1 MTLEHPPDASVEL
14 RQHLEALRR
23 PRATGAT
30 TPRRPRRRRVL
41 AFTLLGLAIA
51 AAATWWYRSAAPVQ
65 VDVAPVTVLSEA
77 SGQALRVPVISGAG
91 YVVSADRYIAI
102 GVRVAGRIDR
112 YLVEEG
118 DRVEAGDPLV
128 QLDAR
133 EYDAAVRQ
141 AEASLRLARAEAELQ
156 RAQLARIAPLAEGGI
171 VSREER
177 DVQRARTEQAVARVA
192 QAEAELQQA
201 RVALEYTTLRA
212 PRSGVIL
219 AKLKEVGEIAVPG
232 GFSGSGDL
240 IRMANLVELRGQVD
254 VTESE
259 LGKLHPGQPAEV
271 VPDAWP
277 DRRYAA
283 HVVKLY
289 PQVDRQKGTLRVEV
303 QIEQP
308 DERLWPDMS
317 ARITFFEPL
326 RTGTPGRAV
335 LVPRA
340 AIRRDAEG
348 AFVWAVSDGRL
359 RRLPVQ
365 AGAELGDHVQV
376 DGPLAEGQPIVVG
389 DSAGFRDG
397 LPVTISAQP

>member
-1 MTLEHPPDASVEL
+1 MTLEHPPDAGEEM
-14 RQHLEALRR
+14 RRHLETLRR
-23 PRATGAT
+23 SRATVV
-30 TPRRPRRRRVL
+30 RPRRGWRRAL
-41 AFTLLGLAIA
+41 ALTALAIGTTA
-51 AAATWWYRSAAPVQ
+51 AILGWRWWGGAPPRVEVAA
-65 VDVAPVTVLSEA
+65 VTALPQS
-77 SGQALRVPVISGAG
+77 SSQPLRVPVISGAG
-91 YVVSADRYIAI
+91 YVVSADRYIAV

-118 DRVEAGDPLV
+118 DRVQAGDALV

-133 EYDAAVRQ
+133 EYESAVRQ
-141 AEASLRLARAEAELQ
+141 AEATVRLAQAEARFQ
-156 RAQLARIAPLAEGGI
+156 RAQLARIEPLGRAGV
-171 VSREER
+171 VSREE
-177 DVQRARTEQAVARVA
+177 VELQRARTDQAVARVA

-232 GFSGSGDL
+232 GFTGSGDL
-240 IRMANLVELRGQVD
+240 IRMANLVDLRGQVD

-259 LGKLHPGQPAEV
+259 LGKLHHGQPAEV

-277 DRRYAA
+277 DRRYTA

-303 QIEQP
+303 QIESP

-317 ARITFFEPL
+317 ARITFFEL
-326 RTGTPGRAV
+326 VHGAGDAQAF

-340 AIRRDAEG
+340 ALRRDEAGAHVWLVEEG
-348 AFVWAVSDGRL
+348 RA
-359 RRLPVQ
+359 RRVPVDV
-365 AGAELGDHVQV
+365 GAELADQVQV
-376 DGPLAEGQPIVVG
+376 RGPLGDGRAVVMG
-389 DSAGFRDG
+389 ATVPLRDG
-397 LPVTISAQP
+397 MAVTVPAQP